1 MPQINHIQFNDTT
14 IYLWQ
19 ITETEAELLVILD
32 EDMSENIKNH
42 KSELHR
48 KQLLARSILQK
59 ELDLDGILF
68 KNEQGKPFLKN
79 GKFISI
85 SHANH
90 FVGIA
95 ISEQAIGIDIEK
107 FSDKLTRIISKFLNK
122 NEKNLANQLDEQ
134 QLLQIWTAKEGVY
147 KLMGIPGLRFREDIE
162 ITELNQEFGKAVVQN
177 DTKISLFFEAL
188 SNDVLICMAIKIH

>member
-19 ITETEAELLVILD
+19 ITETEAELLKILD
-32 EDMSENIKNH
+32 EDMPEYIKKY

-59 ELDLDGILF
+59 RLDLNDVLY

-85 SHANH
+85 SHAGH
-90 FVGIA
+90 YVGIA
-95 ISEQAIGIDIEK
+95 ISKQAIGIDIEK
-107 FSDKLTRIISKFLNK
+107 FSDKLTRVISKFLNK
-122 NEKNLANQLDEQ
+122 NEKKITNQLDKQ
-134 QLLQIWTAKEGVY
+134 QLLQIWTAKESIY
-147 KLMGIPGLRFREDIE
+147 KLTGIPGLRFREDIE

-177 DTKISLFFEAL
+177 DTNISLFFEAL